1 MSVLVSGWISRRR
14 RVKRIWI
21 AEAAC
26 STDGGHTLLM
36 GGKATIAAAGGSI
49 VGAPRIIDLGTRTGR
64 EAERSPKKRNNEL
77 NRFHHLHGSPPCL
90 LRHDYGAGSN
100 KGGTQVAGFLFS
112 IFWWLISVLVSVLMP
127 RWILRRRRIK
137 RILFAKA
144 AYSTDGGATLLD

>member
-77 NRFHHLHGSPPCL
+77 NRFRHLHGSPPCL
-90 LRHDYGAGSN
+90 LGTIMAHAVT
-100 KGGTQVAGFLFS
+100 KGEHTS
-112 IFWWLISVLVSVLMP
+112 C
-127 RWILRRRRIK
+127 
-137 RILFAKA
+137 
-144 AYSTDGGATLLD
+144 